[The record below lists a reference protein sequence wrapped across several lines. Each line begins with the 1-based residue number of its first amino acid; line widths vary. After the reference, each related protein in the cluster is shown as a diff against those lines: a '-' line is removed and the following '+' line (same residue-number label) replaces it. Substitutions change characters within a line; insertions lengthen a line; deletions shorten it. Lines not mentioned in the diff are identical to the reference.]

1 MASQAGGPPACLPA
15 CLPACQPAS
24 AQRPETAEPT
34 PTTPSAAPR
43 RHDSIGKLASKETP
57 PPTDDEKADATPV
70 QEGPL
75 LHGVLTTADVEHIR
89 QLFEASDDDG
99 SGHVDEKEF
108 EGLVKK
114 LCKEDKTRAPGHKDL
129 LAAFTEAD
137 VDGGGHVDLD
147 EFMALYARV
156 KKGEVK
162 GLGGGFFGKKKKLFT
177 PEELASKR
185 LVSHKEQR
193 PTCTPTTTAGPTSLP
208 SQTLHFVAT
217 TIPDGRGGGAR
228 GDSGARH
235 PHPEGCEP
243 PAGALSRHGRG

>member
-1 MASQAGGPPACLPA
+1 MQQPRSNPQLPSP
-15 CLPACQPAS
+15 L
-24 AQRPETAEPT
+24 
-34 PTTPSAAPR
+34 TTPPAAPR
-43 RHDSIGKLASKETP
+43 RHNSIGKLASKETP
-57 PPTDDEKADATPV
+57 PPADDEKADDEKADTDLV

-89 QLFEASDDDG
+89 QLFGASDDDG

-108 EGLVKK
+108 EDLVKK

-147 EFMALYARV
+147 EFVALYARV

-185 LVSHKEQR
+185 LVSLG
-193 PTCTPTTTAGPTSLP
+193 TTSSSHPC
-208 SQTLHFVAT
+208 H
-217 TIPDGRGGGAR
+217 
-228 GDSGARH
+228 H
-235 PHPEGCEP
+235 PHHC
-243 PAGALSRHGRG
+243 AHLTALANSPRLYRRRTRRPRRWRVG